1 MLKKIREFFDA
12 AKARQ
17 ENEKLYLEAAQ
28 LLSKADRNNRL
39 YLALLRE
46 TRSLNRTVR
55 RQGNTIRRLR
65 AKLSLDAPTT
75 LPPLAQSPEGRAL
88 YNHAYQMGR
97 RKGRKDILDEVTS
110 TGATSIDRAALEAM
124 SHADSIGTSSE
135 PKGPFDPDFD
145 QPTQVPAGLNDEVAR
160 VKETA
165 YVDTAVPM
173 SSNDEVTLGATK
185 PALTVVRNEPEDE
198 NVTRPGS

>member
-17 ENEKLYLEAAQ
+17 ENDKLYLEAAQ

-55 RQGNTIRRLR
+55 RQSNTIKRLR
-65 AKLSLDAPTT
+65 AKLALDAPTT

-88 YNHAYQMGR
+88 YNHAYQQGR
-97 RKGRKDILDEVTS
+97 RKGRKDVLE
-110 TGATSIDRAALEAM
+110 AIDKEGETLPPIADDKAFDVDAVGLPTEPPKAALEAVGRV
-124 SHADSIGTSSE
+124 AE
-135 PKGPFDPDFD
+135 
-145 QPTQVPAGLNDEVAR
+145 TQ
-160 VKETA
+160 
-165 YVDTAVPM
+165 YVDTSVPAFAG
-173 SSNDEVTLGATK
+173 NDEVTLGATPPK
-185 PALTVVRNEPEDE
+185 LAIVRNEESSDD
-198 NVTRPGS
+198 TRPGS

>member
-17 ENEKLYLEAAQ
+17 ENERLYLEASQ

-65 AKLSLDAPTT
+65 AKLALEAPTT

-88 YNHAYQMGR
+88 YNHAYQQGR
-97 RKGRKDILDEVTS
+97 RKGRKDVLE
-110 TGATSIDRAALEAM
+110 AIDKEGESMPPIVDDKAFDIDAAGLSSEPPKAALEAVERIKD
-124 SHADSIGTSSE
+124 AKYVDTSV
-135 PKGPFDPDFD
+135 
-145 QPTQVPAGLNDEVAR
+145 PTFPVNDEVMVEEGQRRAQL
-160 VKETA
+160 A
-165 YVDTAVPM
+165 
-173 SSNDEVTLGATK
+173 
-185 PALTVVRNEPEDE
+185 VVRNEEEHDHD
-198 NVTRPGS
+198 TRPGS